1 MSTEKMTA
9 EEQEARTKRIAELND
24 AVRTNI
30 GSPFNS
36 GRVMVTQGVHGL
48 DEDERRKLL
57 TAVRTYDGWDR
68 GDDPYG
74 EHDFGCVFRTV
85 LRDKGV
91 TVVSWTKEDLPHLE
105 GGDARR
111 RAFFKIDYYA
121 KPESAEGERLTYGAD
136 EPWKTETVDRVMTIM
151 LAEEY

>member
-57 TAVRTYDGWDR
+57 TAVRNGWDR

-85 LRDKGV
+85 RRDKGV
-91 TVVSWTKEDLPHLE
+91 TVVSWTSEDLPHLE

-121 KPESAEGERLTYGAD
+121 KGDDMHGSEDPSDPA
-136 EPWKTETVDRVMTIM
+136 KTDRVLTIM
-151 LAEEY
+151 LGEEY